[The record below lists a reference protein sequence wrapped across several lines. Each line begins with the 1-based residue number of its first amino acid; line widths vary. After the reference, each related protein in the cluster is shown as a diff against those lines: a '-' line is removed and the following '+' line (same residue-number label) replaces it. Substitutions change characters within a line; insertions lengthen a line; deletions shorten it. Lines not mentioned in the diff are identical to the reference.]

1 MPGACIAGCGAVL
14 WARAARDVS
23 AGTAVLLY
31 CGRVMTLEEM
41 RRVDEENKRYLEASN
56 ELWDSMEE
64 SSWSEH
70 SNQA

>member
-1 MPGACIAGCGAVL
+1 M
-14 WARAARDVS
+14 
-23 AGTAVLLY
+23 
-31 CGRVMTLEEM
+31 LEDPSIQLVEHKWEID
-41 RRVDEENKRYLEASN
+41 VDEENKRYLEASN